1 MSSRIFI
8 RISVLIFFFL
18 SCDKKNE
25 STTPEVKNITESVY
39 ASGVI
44 KSINEYEVF
53 SKSNGIIVKIAV
65 QEGMQVK
72 KGDTLFQLDNKNSKI
87 VTENARLASSNADF
101 HANADLL
108 NEAENIIQLARK
120 KLMNDSLYYFR
131 QKNLW
136 ENKIGSKAE
145 FEQKELNYQNAKINL
160 NNAILRYQELE
171 RQLKLASNQSKNN
184 LALAKLLE
192 DDLIIRSEVD
202 GIVYQINREEG
213 EMANSLGPMA
223 VIGAEEYIIELS
235 IDEFDV
241 VKIKPDQLVI
251 IRMDSY
257 QSQLFEARITA
268 IDPMINERTRSF
280 NAEAVFTKKPAELFP
295 NLTAEA
301 NIVIHTKK
309 DVLTI
314 PRNYLLDGSMVL
326 LEDGTH
332 QKVETGIMDYNLVEI
347 KEGITKSTKIVLPD
361 P

>member
-108 NEAENIIQLARK
+108 NEAQNIIQLARK